1 VNTFL
6 KKVEMLAELIVKNTF
21 IDVAEDDSCVLPSR
35 RSSSLPR
42 SWKPLNPDACERP
55 PTAAA
60 ACVASDDQASTVDT
74 DYDLS
79 TDYDYE
85 TRTDDDET
93 EQSLEEFPDTA
104 SAGPCSSESDGD
116 EKVALS
122 LCEVIA
128 EPSRTALRA
137 PSSTKLNTKARL
149 FQLPMPAGMKAVLM
163 AVQASLSAHTK
174 ILNVQMSD
182 ARLGDSLTILGTYA
196 RKTLRSR
203 EVVKLLAVMKM
214 VLLDAA
220 ANSEETYVMGY
231 KNNPFKSM
239 KKVPRRAGFSCQLG
253 SVSAAQEESTC
264 WETYHSGFCPRKA
277 TCRWCHP
284 LDTDLVN
291 VTVILM
297 ELEDYQYTRG

>member
-1 VNTFL
+1 
-6 KKVEMLAELIVKNTF
+6 MSAGLIVKNTF
-21 IDVAEDDSCVLPSR
+21 IDVAEDDTCAVQSR

-42 SWKPLNPDACERP
+42 SWKPPNPDTFVCRPCLSDACG
-55 PTAAA
+55 
-60 ACVASDDQASTVDT
+60 ASDDQASTVDT
-74 DYDLS
+74 DYELT

-85 TRTDDDET
+85 TRTDSDEN
-93 EQSLEEFPDTA
+93 EQA
-104 SAGPCSSESDGD
+104 SAGSCSSDCDGV

-122 LCEVIA
+122 LCDVIA
-128 EPSRTALRA
+128 EPPRTALRA
-137 PSSTKLNTKARL
+137 PSSTKLSTQARL
-149 FQLPMPAGMKAVLM
+149 FQPTMPAGMKAVLM
-163 AVQASLSAHTK
+163 AVQASLGAHSK
-174 ILNVQMSD
+174 IMNVQMSD

-220 ANSEETYVMGY
+220 ASSEETYVMGH

-239 KKVPRRAGFSCQLG
+239 KKVPRKAGFSCQLG
-253 SVSAAQEESTC
+253 SVSAAQHDSTC

-284 LDTDLVN
+284 LNTDLVN
-291 VTVILM
+291 VTVMLM
-297 ELEDYQYTRG
+297 EIDDDKYMCG